1 VVYAAAQEPRIRF
14 EDGVFFSWLI
24 DLSAPQTPF
33 DYEAALHACAR
44 GERSALQRLYEYE
57 SPRLLG
63 VVQRIVNDRA
73 RAEDIVHDA
82 FIKIWSGAAG
92 FDATRGSARGWMFT
106 VARHLALN
114 SVRNS
119 AREVSMGDDSDN
131 DSHVQTTLEG
141 WQDMSDTFDWRVNPG
156 RIYTCLEQLEP
167 VRRTCIFHAYVD
179 GYSHQQ
185 IAQKLGAPLGTV
197 KAWIKRSL
205 ASLRECIG

>member
-1 VVYAAAQEPRIRF
+1 M
-14 EDGVFFSWLI
+14 DGVFFSWLI
-24 DLSAPQTPF
+24 NLSAPLTPF

-44 GERSALQRLYEYE
+44 GERSALQRLYEQE

-82 FIKIWSGAAG
+82 FIKIWSGAAS

-114 SVRNS
+114 SVRNR
-119 AREVSMGDDSDN
+119 AREVSMDDDSDS

-141 WQDMSDTFDWRVNPG
+141 WQEMGDAFDWRVNPG
-156 RIYTCLEQLEP
+156 RVYTCLEQLEP
-167 VRRTCIFHAYVD
+167 VRRNCIFHAYVD